1 MAPSLGSAAVV
12 TAVFKDAAG
21 VERAYH
27 TALALGYAAGDINL
41 VMSEETRRRHFQAEQ
56 VATDLADKAT
66 TSTEKQHP
74 GGQELGGPA
83 GGTAATIAPALAA
96 VGTAALLPGLI
107 LAGPIA
113 VALAAAGAVAIA
125 GGVAGA
131 LTNWGVP
138 KKRVGEYESHIREGG
153 ILIGVKPRSAEDAR
167 ALQQEWQAAGGSLVL
182 A

>member
-1 MAPSLGSAAVV
+1 MAASIGNAAIL

-27 TALALGYAAGDINL
+27 ATLARGYAPGDINL
-41 VMSEETRRRHFQAEQ
+41 VMSEETRRRHFNADQ

-66 TSTEKQHP
+66 TSTEKKHP
-74 GGQELGGPA
+74 SGQELGGPA
-83 GGTAATIAPALAA
+83 GGTAATLAPALAA
-96 VGTAALLPGLI
+96 AGAAALLPGLI

-113 VALAAAGAVAIA
+113 VALVAAGAVAVA

-138 KKRVGEYESHIREGG
+138 KTRVAEYESHIRQGG
-153 ILIGVKPRSAEDAR
+153 ILIGVKPRSEEDAR
-167 ALQQEWQAAGGSLVL
+167 ALRQEWQSAGGTLVL
-182 A
+182 G